1 MTAFLPILISLLPA
15 ILAELAKTF
24 PAAGAAPP
32 SATTTPTLPAATTTL
47 LTAQVAFI
55 KQAQEI
61 LNAAQAAG
69 LVSFGAALTADGI
82 VGAKTTAAMQALM
95 TKFNIAA

>member
-1 MTAFLPILISLLPA
+1 MTTILPILISLLPA

-24 PAAGAAPP
+24 PAAGAATPA
-32 SATTTPTLPAATTTL
+32 ATPTTLPAATTTL

-82 VGAKTTAAMQALM
+82 VGAKTSAAMQALM
-95 TKFNIAA
+95 TKFNITA